1 MGSNPTPSA
10 LSARVAVIPRCRRMR
25 APTRRVGG
33 RGVFL
38 DIEVTVIEIDN
49 DGDGSVDEELVIVE
63 DIPE

>member
-1 MGSNPTPSA
+1 M
-10 LSARVAVIPRCRRMR
+10 
-25 APTRRVGG
+25 
-33 RGVFL
+33 FL